1 MKKQTVVLLLTVL
14 VLGILCGTGTAETPE
29 TESTASRLSDE
40 VLMTYYNNTIFA
52 GDSQIAKFRYYVKVK
67 RTEIPDYFAGID
79 FRTVNNYKFRYAT
92 YRNLREPT
100 GAHLSDG
107 GLDQTLYYIVKKV
120 QPEKLFVLAGLND
133 AFTTD
138 YTMAMQGVEETGYD
152 RAARYVREMTALVRE
167 ASPDTEIHIISQM
180 PVTSEFT
187 QGTHKG
193 KEVQDRFDLVNETIR
208 QECETLGIRYAD
220 LASGLKGEDGMLPL
234 QYCGD
239 KMVHLNDEGY
249 AVFARELL
257 DYAQAEY
264 ENGNWTPA
272 AAETGD
278 E

>member
-1 MKKQTVVLLLTVL
+1 MKKQTVVLLLMVL
-14 VLGILCGTGTAETPE
+14 VLGMFCGTGTAETPE
-29 TESTASRLSDE
+29 KENAESRLSDE

-52 GDSQIAKFRYYVKVK
+52 GDSQVAKFRYFVKIK
-67 RTEIPDYFAGID
+67 RAEIPDYFAGID

-92 YRNLREPT
+92 YRTLREPT

-107 GLDQTLYYIVKKV
+107 GLDVTLYIIVKKV
-120 QPEKLFVLAGLND
+120 QPERLFVLAGLND

-152 RAARYVREMTALVRE
+152 RAARYVREMTELVRE
-167 ASPDTEIHIISQM
+167 ASPETEIHIVSQM
-180 PVTSEFT
+180 PVTEEFV

-193 KEVQDRFDLVNETIR
+193 KDVQDRFDLVNETIR

-220 LASGLKGEDGMLPL
+220 LASGLKGEDGMLPVR
-234 QYCGD
+234 YCGD
-239 KMVHLNDEGY
+239 KMVHLNNDGY
-249 AVFARELL
+249 EIFARELL

-272 AAETGD
+272 AAEAGD